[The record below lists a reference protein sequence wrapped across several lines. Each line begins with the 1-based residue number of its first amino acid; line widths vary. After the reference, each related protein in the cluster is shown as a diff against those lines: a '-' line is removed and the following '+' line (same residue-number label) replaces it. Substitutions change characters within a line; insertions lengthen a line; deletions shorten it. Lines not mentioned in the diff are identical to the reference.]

1 MEVLSFGEQ
10 VKIILSRK
18 GMTIK
23 ELAELIED
31 TTGKKMSRQN
41 LTQRLGR
48 DNFQEKDMRMI
59 AKILGCPFQL
69 SIFPV
74 ENEEG
79 EKAEPM
85 EELLLKYV
93 KHPKVQ
99 PRKKK
104 ESSEEGFYQQVLVF
118 DQDTPETAAPET
130 DNVEE
135 AAVPASGREPVSEEA
150 YKEGTAAPVSAPEP
164 SPGDA
169 YTNGTG
175 EDPAEPFGISEASEE
190 ETDYDDGEE
199 LLELDI
205 LDPEDSEDLDEADL
219 LYGGFKTKRIDRKA
233 ILAAAEKAEKEKWDA
248 VTGAVDSAGEES
260 GAGENKADD
269 DIVTVDSTGRDGG
282 AGDQRQDTVTGA
294 YYGMEEQR
302 QGAVTGAYSG
312 MDVQRQDT
320 VTGAHYGMEEQR
332 QGAVTG
338 AYSGMDVQRQETRA
352 GTDTPKETAAAEERD
367 MTIGELYMIHKE
379 LDELEETIHPKKDP
393 VPAVPVVPAAPD
405 PVPAARLEEV
415 EEEPEPEDFEPV
427 IRYEDAEEN
436 LELGEMNPYTGREY
450 QTNSVRMHPTRI
462 GYVQVYDRFQHG
474 WTDMTEWAFLGYQER
489 KKTLLG
495 RDYEPPIYLD

>member
-74 ENEEG
+74 ENEAG
-79 EKAEPM
+79 EKTEPM

-99 PRKKK
+99 PKKKK
-104 ESSEEGFYQQVLVF
+104 ETQDDGFYQQVLVF
-118 DQDTPETAAPET
+118 DQDTPETAAEEP
-130 DNVEE
+130 DRKEE
-135 AAVPASGREPVSEEA
+135 AAVPQDADRMPSAGEMMEMTEGKEE
-150 YKEGTAAPVSAPEP
+150 AAPVGSRDASME
-164 SPGDA
+164 DA
-169 YTNGTG
+169 YADESG
-175 EDPAEPFGISEASEE
+175 ETS
-190 ETDYDDGEE
+190 DYDDGED

-248 VTGAVDSAGEES
+248 VTGTADRAEEDSSAEEHKSGDGMETGNSPGMYGGEEEQKPSAG
-260 GAGENKADD
+260 
-269 DIVTVDSTGRDGG
+269 
-282 AGDQRQDTVTGA
+282 TGA
-294 YYGMEEQR
+294 RYDMEEQKPDAGPEMRYDREEQR
-302 QGAVTGAYSG
+302 QDLG
-312 MDVQRQDT
+312 
-320 VTGAHYGMEEQR
+320 
-332 QGAVTG
+332 
-338 AYSGMDVQRQETRA
+338 
-352 GTDTPKETAAAEERD
+352 TPKETAAAEERD

-379 LDELEETIHPKKDP
+379 LDELEESIHPNVNTGMAPSAQAVPAVPAVPEP
-393 VPAVPVVPAAPD
+393 VPAV
-405 PVPAARLEEV
+405 RQV
-415 EEEPEPEDFEPV
+415 EEEEDPEPEDFEPV

>member
-74 ENEEG
+74 ENEAG
-79 EKAEPM
+79 EKTEPM

-99 PRKKK
+99 PKKKK
-104 ESSEEGFYQQVLVF
+104 ETQDDGFYQQVLVF
-118 DQDTPETAAPET
+118 DQDTPETAAEEP
-130 DNVEE
+130 DRKEE
-135 AAVPASGREPVSEEA
+135 AAVPQDADRMPSAGEMMEMTEGKEE
-150 YKEGTAAPVSAPEP
+150 AAPVGSRDASME
-164 SPGDA
+164 DA
-169 YTNGTG
+169 YADESG
-175 EDPAEPFGISEASEE
+175 ETS
-190 ETDYDDGEE
+190 DYDDGED

-248 VTGAVDSAGEES
+248 VTGTADRAEEDSSAEEHKSGDGMETGNSPGMYGGEEEQKPSAG
-260 GAGENKADD
+260 
-269 DIVTVDSTGRDGG
+269 
-282 AGDQRQDTVTGA
+282 TGA
-294 YYGMEEQR
+294 HYDMEEQKPDAGPEMRYDREEQR
-302 QGAVTGAYSG
+302 QDLG
-312 MDVQRQDT
+312 
-320 VTGAHYGMEEQR
+320 
-332 QGAVTG
+332 
-338 AYSGMDVQRQETRA
+338 
-352 GTDTPKETAAAEERD
+352 TPKETAAAEERD

-379 LDELEETIHPKKDP
+379 LDELEESIHPNVNTGMASSAQAVPAVPAVPEP
-393 VPAVPVVPAAPD
+393 VPAVRQV
-405 PVPAARLEEV
+405 EE

>member
-74 ENEEG
+74 ENEAG
-79 EKAEPM
+79 EKTEPM

-99 PRKKK
+99 PKKKK
-104 ESSEEGFYQQVLVF
+104 ENQDDGFYQQVLVF
-118 DQDTPETAAPET
+118 DQDTPETAAEEP
-130 DNVEE
+130 DRKEE
-135 AAVPASGREPVSEEA
+135 AAVSQDADRTPPAGEMTEM
-150 YKEGTAAPVSAPEP
+150 TAAKEETAPAG
-164 SPGDA
+164 SRDASMGDA
-169 YTNGTG
+169 YAG
-175 EDPAEPFGISEASEE
+175 ESG
-190 ETDYDDGEE
+190 ETSDYDDGEE

-248 VTGAVDSAGEES
+248 VTGTADRAEEDSSAEEHKSGDGMENSLGMYGGEEEQKASAG
-260 GAGENKADD
+260 
-269 DIVTVDSTGRDGG
+269 
-282 AGDQRQDTVTGA
+282 
-294 YYGMEEQR
+294 
-302 QGAVTGAYSG
+302 
-312 MDVQRQDT
+312 
-320 VTGAHYGMEEQR
+320 TGAHYGMEEQKP
-332 QGAVTG
+332 
-338 AYSGMDVQRQETRA
+338 SA
-352 GTDTPKETAAAEERD
+352 GTEAHYDMEEQKPDAGAEMHYHRENRRQDLGTAKETAAAEERD

-379 LDELEETIHPKKDP
+379 LDELEESIHPNVNTGMASSAQA
-393 VPAVPVVPAAPD
+393 VPAVPEVPE
-405 PVPAARLEEV
+405 PVPAARQAEAEED
-415 EEEPEPEDFEPV
+415 PEPEDFEPV

>member
-74 ENEEG
+74 ENEAG
-79 EKAEPM
+79 EKTEPM

-99 PRKKK
+99 PKKKK
-104 ESSEEGFYQQVLVF
+104 ENQDDGFYQQVLVF
-118 DQDTPETAAPET
+118 DQDTPETAAEEP
-130 DNVEE
+130 DRKEE
-135 AAVPASGREPVSEEA
+135 AAVSQDADRTPPAGEMTEM
-150 YKEGTAAPVSAPEP
+150 TAAKEETAPAG
-164 SPGDA
+164 SRDASMGDA
-169 YTNGTG
+169 YAG
-175 EDPAEPFGISEASEE
+175 ESG
-190 ETDYDDGEE
+190 ETSDYDDGEE

-248 VTGAVDSAGEES
+248 VTGTADRAEEDSSAEEHKSGDGMENSPGMYGGEE
-260 GAGENKADD
+260 EQK
-269 DIVTVDSTGRDGG
+269 
-282 AGDQRQDTVTGA
+282 QDF
-294 YYGMEEQR
+294 
-302 QGAVTGAYSG
+302 
-312 MDVQRQDT
+312 
-320 VTGAHYGMEEQR
+320 
-332 QGAVTG
+332 
-338 AYSGMDVQRQETRA
+338 
-352 GTDTPKETAAAEERD
+352 GTAKETAAAEERD

-379 LDELEETIHPKKDP
+379 LDELEESIHPNVNTGMASSAQA
-393 VPAVPVVPAAPD
+393 VPAVPEVPE
-405 PVPAARLEEV
+405 PVPAARQAEAEED
-415 EEEPEPEDFEPV
+415 PEPEDFEPV

>member
-74 ENEEG
+74 ENEAG
-79 EKAEPM
+79 EKTEPM

-99 PRKKK
+99 PKKKK
-104 ESSEEGFYQQVLVF
+104 ETQDDGFYQQVLVF
-118 DQDTPETAAPET
+118 DQDTPETAAEEP
-130 DNVEE
+130 DRKEE
-135 AAVPASGREPVSEEA
+135 AAVPQEADRMPSAGEMMEMTEGKEE
-150 YKEGTAAPVSAPEP
+150 AAPVGIRDASME
-164 SPGDA
+164 DA
-169 YTNGTG
+169 YADESG
-175 EDPAEPFGISEASEE
+175 ETS
-190 ETDYDDGEE
+190 DYDDGED

-248 VTGAVDSAGEES
+248 VTGTADRAEEDSSAEEHKSGDGMETGNSPGMYGGEEEQKPSAG
-260 GAGENKADD
+260 
-269 DIVTVDSTGRDGG
+269 
-282 AGDQRQDTVTGA
+282 
-294 YYGMEEQR
+294 
-302 QGAVTGAYSG
+302 
-312 MDVQRQDT
+312 
-320 VTGAHYGMEEQR
+320 TGAHYGIEEQKPSAGTGVRYGIEEQKPSAGTGARYDMEEQKPDAGPEMRYDREEQR
-332 QGAVTG
+332 QDLG
-338 AYSGMDVQRQETRA
+338 
-352 GTDTPKETAAAEERD
+352 TPKETAAAEERD

-379 LDELEETIHPKKDP
+379 LDELEESIHPNVNTGMASSAQAVPAVPAVPEP
-393 VPAVPVVPAAPD
+393 VPAV
-405 PVPAARLEEV
+405 RQV
-415 EEEPEPEDFEPV
+415 EEEEDPEPEDFEPV

>member
-74 ENEEG
+74 ENEAG
-79 EKAEPM
+79 EKTEPM

-99 PRKKK
+99 PKKKK
-104 ESSEEGFYQQVLVF
+104 ETQDDGFYQQVLVF
-118 DQDTPETAAPET
+118 DQDTPETAAEEP
-130 DNVEE
+130 DRKEE
-135 AAVPASGREPVSEEA
+135 AAVSQDAERTPSAGEMTEM
-150 YKEGTAAPVSAPEP
+150 TAAKEETASAG
-164 SPGDA
+164 SRDASMGDA
-169 YTNGTG
+169 YAG
-175 EDPAEPFGISEASEE
+175 ESG
-190 ETDYDDGEE
+190 ETSDYDDGEE

-248 VTGAVDSAGEES
+248 VTGTADRAEEDSSAEEHKSGDGMETGNSPGMYGGEE
-260 GAGENKADD
+260 EQK
-269 DIVTVDSTGRDGG
+269 
-282 AGDQRQDTVTGA
+282 QDL
-294 YYGMEEQR
+294 
-302 QGAVTGAYSG
+302 
-312 MDVQRQDT
+312 
-320 VTGAHYGMEEQR
+320 
-332 QGAVTG
+332 
-338 AYSGMDVQRQETRA
+338 
-352 GTDTPKETAAAEERD
+352 GTAKETAAAEERD

-379 LDELEETIHPKKDP
+379 LDELEESIHPNVNTGMASSAQAVPAVPAVPEP
-393 VPAVPVVPAAPD
+393 VPAV
-405 PVPAARLEEV
+405 RQV
-415 EEEPEPEDFEPV
+415 EEEEDPEPEDFEPV

>member
-74 ENEEG
+74 ENEAG
-79 EKAEPM
+79 EKTEPM

-99 PRKKK
+99 PKKKK
-104 ESSEEGFYQQVLVF
+104 ETQDDGFYQQVLVF
-118 DQDTPETAAPET
+118 DQDTPETAAEEP
-130 DNVEE
+130 DRKEE
-135 AAVPASGREPVSEEA
+135 AAVPQDADRMPSAGEMIEMTEGKEE
-150 YKEGTAAPVSAPEP
+150 AAPVGSRDASME
-164 SPGDA
+164 DA
-169 YTNGTG
+169 YADESG
-175 EDPAEPFGISEASEE
+175 ETS
-190 ETDYDDGEE
+190 DYDDGED

-248 VTGAVDSAGEES
+248 VTGTADRAEEDSSAEEHKSGDGMETGNSPGMYGGEEEQKPSAG
-260 GAGENKADD
+260 
-269 DIVTVDSTGRDGG
+269 
-282 AGDQRQDTVTGA
+282 TGA
-294 YYGMEEQR
+294 RYDMEEQKPDAGPEMRYDREEQR
-302 QGAVTGAYSG
+302 QDLG
-312 MDVQRQDT
+312 
-320 VTGAHYGMEEQR
+320 
-332 QGAVTG
+332 
-338 AYSGMDVQRQETRA
+338 
-352 GTDTPKETAAAEERD
+352 TPKETAAAEERD

-379 LDELEETIHPKKDP
+379 LDELEESIHPNVNTGMASSAQAVPAVPAVPEP
-393 VPAVPVVPAAPD
+393 VPAV
-405 PVPAARLEEV
+405 RQV
-415 EEEPEPEDFEPV
+415 EEEEDPEPEDFEPV

-436 LELGEMNPYTGREY
+436 LELWEMNPYTGREY